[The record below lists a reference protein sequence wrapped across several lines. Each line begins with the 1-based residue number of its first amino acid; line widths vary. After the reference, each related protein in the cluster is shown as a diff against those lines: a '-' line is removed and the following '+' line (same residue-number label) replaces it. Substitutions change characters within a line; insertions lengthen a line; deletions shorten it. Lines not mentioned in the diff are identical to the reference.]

1 MKICPQCRQSYD
13 DDGLNFCLN
22 DGSVLNQAPSSEA
35 KTMYFEAAR
44 KTTEYGVAPQS
55 QPPAVW
61 QGQQQMQP
69 QQFGGVA
76 PYAVNR
82 DKSLPI
88 ISLLLGIFSVLL
100 MCFVIGVPI
109 GLGAIITG
117 ALAIKNEN
125 NDPGRFGG
133 RGLAIGGVVLGAL
146 GLVAGMFFFIL
157 YSIG

>member
-1 MKICPQCRQSYD
+1 M
-13 DDGLNFCLN
+13 NFCLN

-44 KTTEYGVAPQS
+44 KTTEYGVSPQS

-117 ALAIKNEN
+117 ALAIK
-125 NDPGRFGG
+125 
-133 RGLAIGGVVLGAL
+133 
-146 GLVAGMFFFIL
+146 
-157 YSIG
+157 

>member
-1 MKICPQCRQSYD
+1 MKICPQCQLTYE

-35 KTMYFEAAR
+35 KTVYFEAAR
-44 KTTEYGVAPQS
+44 KTTEYGVPPQA

-88 ISLLLGIFSVLL
+88 ISLLLGIFSFLL
-100 MCFVIGVPI
+100 MCFVIGIPI

-117 ALAIKNEN
+117 GLAIKNEN
-125 NDPGRFGG
+125 NDPSRFGG
-133 RGLAIGGVVLGAL
+133 RGLAIGGIVLGAL
-146 GLVAGMFFFIL
+146 GLAAGMFFFIL
-157 YSIG
+157 YSVG

>member
-35 KTMYFEAAR
+35 KTVYFEAAR
-44 KTTEYGVAPQS
+44 KTSEYGVSQQA

-69 QQFGGVA
+69 QQFSGVA
-76 PYAVNR
+76 PYTVNR

-100 MCFVIGVPI
+100 MCFVIGIPI

-117 ALAIKNEN
+117 GLAIRNEN
-125 NDPGRFGG
+125 NDPSRFGG
-133 RGLAIGGVVLGAL
+133 RGLAIGGIVLGAL
-146 GLVAGMFFFIL
+146 GLAAGLFFFIL
-157 YSIG
+157 YSVG